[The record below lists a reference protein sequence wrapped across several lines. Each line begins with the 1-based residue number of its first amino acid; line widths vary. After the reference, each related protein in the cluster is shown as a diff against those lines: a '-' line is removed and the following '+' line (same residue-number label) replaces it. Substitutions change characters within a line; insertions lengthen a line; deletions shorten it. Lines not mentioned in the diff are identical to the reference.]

1 MQTEQAGEIA
11 MSSTNKFETTLLA
24 SVVALGLSTGAAFAA
39 SSSPN
44 GGVSAG
50 AKPPVGVQTA
60 QRFNRIAVVPAT
72 RDPYV
77 GTVAPSRSNPT
88 GQVEYGANGTISL
101 YAPTDNG
108 GG

>member
-1 MQTEQAGEIA
+1 MRTEQAGEIA
-11 MSSTNKFETTLLA
+11 MNSTNKFETILLA

-44 GGVSAG
+44 GSVSAG

-60 QRFNRIAVVPAT
+60 QRFNGIAVVAAT

-77 GTVAPSRSNPT
+77 GTAAPSRSNPT
-88 GQVEYGANGTISL
+88 GQVEHGANGAISL

-108 GG
+108 SG